1 MTALPPLNA
10 LRAFEATARH
20 LSFSRAA
27 EELNVTP
34 AAVSH
39 QVKALEETLGTSLFR
54 RLNRAIELT
63 DAGRLLFPDLQEGFQ
78 RIGEAVAKLDRL
90 SDDRVLVISTGPAF
104 SAKWL
109 APRLYRFLE
118 QYPEIDARI
127 SANLGRS
134 NFGADGV
141 DVAIRFGGGEYSGF
155 HVEPLVEDSLLPLCS
170 PALLARG
177 PALKTPRD
185 LRRHVLIHDD
195 SLSFRENHP
204 GWAEWLK
211 AAGVRGVDAS
221 RGLRFNH
228 ADHGI
233 DAAIEGAGVVLARK
247 VMAAGDLRLGRL
259 VAPFALEIPV
269 GLAFYLVTPR
279 GAETRPKTAKFRD
292 WIEREMAEFRRLLA
306 ELPIPMQ
313 GAEPP
318 DSAADQSEF
327 SPAADR

>member
-1 MTALPPLNA
+1 MRPIPPLNA

-20 LSFSRAA
+20 LSFSKAA
-27 EELNVTP
+27 EELHVTP

-39 QVKALEETLGTSLFR
+39 QVKALEETLGASLFR
-54 RLNRAIELT
+54 RLNRASELT

-90 SDDRVLVISTGPAF
+90 SEDRVLVISTGPAF
-104 SAKWL
+104 SATWL

-141 DVAIRFGGGEYSGF
+141 DLAIRFGHGNYSGF
-155 HVEPLVEDSLLPLCS
+155 HVEHLVNDSLLPLCS
-170 PALLARG
+170 PSLLERG
-177 PALKTPRD
+177 PPLETPED

-195 SLSFRENHP
+195 SLNFLDVTP
-204 GWAEWLK
+204 GWGDWLK
-211 AAGVRGVDAS
+211 AAGASSVDPS

-233 DAAIEGAGVVLARK
+233 DAAVEGAGVVLARK

-259 VAPFALEIPV
+259 VAPFSLELPLS
-269 GLAFYLVTPR
+269 LAFYLVTPR
-279 GAETRPKTAKFRD
+279 GSETRPKTVKFRD
-292 WIEREMAEFRRLLA
+292 WLNREMEQFRRLLD
-306 ELPIPMQ
+306 ELP
-313 GAEPP
+313 AKREATA
-318 DSAADQSEF
+318 S
-327 SPAADR
+327 